1 MRKILHRT
9 WHLITIFSVSV
20 GVFSTLSAQDKREWA
35 PWEKF
40 KPSFSVQSDML
51 FSLDDKA
58 AGNKSWMG
66 NSYVT
71 GTLRNNYLE
80 LGLRYE
86 DLLRPMLGHEPE
98 QGRGIPHL
106 HLKGYVGKYAE
117 VTLGDF
123 YDQFGSG
130 ILFRSYE
137 ERTLGIDNAVRGA
150 HVLLTPYDGIRV
162 KGFVGQQRNYFDR
175 TARLFTNERGYIRGG
190 DGELAIQQWVPS
202 MRDKRMT
209 LSVGGS
215 YINKVEGDE
224 IIPVATPPGM
234 TGAMRLNLPR
244 QVHAF
249 GGRAKFSVGNWAFNG
264 EYAYKSSDP
273 TASNHYIYSPG
284 SVAMLSTS
292 YSRKGL
298 SLLLQAKRSKNFNFL
313 SARSSVGTPLHI
325 NHLPAFTANHTYTLA
340 ALYPYATQPDGEWA
354 FQGDFRYTIPR
365 GSLLGGKYGTGIRV
379 NYAHVRGLKNVGT
392 DRLPLD
398 APEKDLYGT
407 DGYSH
412 PFFGMGQLYYSDLNI
427 ELSKKFS
434 RTVSVAFNYYHQIYN
449 QQVVEGHA
457 INNPLV
463 YSNIFVLDGKF
474 KLAPNYTL
482 RTELQYLNSRQAEGS
497 WLFGLAELS
506 IAPKWMISLSD
517 QYNMTVTKQHYY
529 MGTVAYS
536 AGNHRVQLGYGRT
549 RAGINCSGGVCR
561 YMPETK
567 GIYLTY
573 NGTF

>member
-1 MRKILHRT
+1 MRKILYRT
-9 WHLITIFSVSV
+9 WHFVSIFSMSV
-20 GVFSTLSAQDKREWA
+20 GFISTLSAQSKKEWA

-58 AGNKSWMG
+58 AGNKSWMS

-71 GTLRNNYLE
+71 GTIRNNYLE
-80 LGLRYE
+80 VGLRFE
-86 DLLRPMLGHEPE
+86 DLLRPMPGHEPE
-98 QGRGIPHL
+98 QGRGIPHI

-150 HVLLTPYDGIRV
+150 HVLLTPYDGIRI

-175 TARLFTNERGYIRGG
+175 TARLFTNERGYIRGA
-190 DGELAIQQWVPS
+190 DGELAIQQWIPA
-202 MRDKRMT
+202 MRSQRMT

-215 YINKVEGDE
+215 YLNKVEGDE
-224 IIPVATPPGM
+224 IIPVPTPPRM
-234 TGAMRLNLPR
+234 TGTWRLNLPS
-244 QVHAF
+244 QVHAV
-249 GGRAKFSVGNWAFNG
+249 GGRAQLSVGNRVFNG

-284 SVAMLSTS
+284 SVAMFSTS
-292 YSRKGL
+292 YSKRGM
-298 SLLLQAKRSKNFNFL
+298 SLLLQTKRSENFNFL
-313 SARSSVGTPLHI
+313 SARSSVGTPLHV

-379 NYAHVRGLKNVGT
+379 NYSHVRGLKNVAT
-392 DRLPLD
+392 NRLPLE

-407 DGYSH
+407 DGYTH

-434 RTVSVAFNYYHQIYN
+434 KDVSIVFNYYNQIYN

-474 KLAPNYTL
+474 KLAPQYTL
-482 RTELQYLNSRQAEGS
+482 RTELQYLHSRQAEGS

-506 IAPKWMISLSD
+506 IAPKWMLSLSD
-517 QYNMTVTKQHYY
+517 QYNMTVTKQHY
-529 MGTVAYS
+529 
-536 AGNHRVQLGYGRT
+536 
-549 RAGINCSGGVCR
+549 
-561 YMPETK
+561 
-567 GIYLTY
+567 
-573 NGTF
+573 